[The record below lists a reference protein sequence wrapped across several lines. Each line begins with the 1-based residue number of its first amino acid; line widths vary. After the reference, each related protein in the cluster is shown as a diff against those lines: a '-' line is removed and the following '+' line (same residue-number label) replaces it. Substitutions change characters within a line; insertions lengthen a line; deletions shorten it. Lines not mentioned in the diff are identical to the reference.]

1 MPNLQATTSSP
12 LVLEV
17 PVSTGPN
24 AVLTPIII
32 AVASDAHPALTANR
46 PALHAASQHSHT
58 WRVSYSSFK
67 TVLSQMHHSHP
78 FPVSP
83 VTAQQKPLPLRS
95 RTQRLI
101 FPFMQATSTKKLPQ
115 YPYLRPSN
123 ARSEIASRLNT
134 RMRILSATRCDTR

>member
-1 MPNLQATTSSP
+1 MPNLRATTLSP

-17 PVSTGPN
+17 PISTGPN
-24 AVLTPIII
+24 AVLTPIIT

-46 PALHAASQHSHT
+46 PALHAASQHSRT

-67 TVLSQMHHSHP
+67 TVLSQMHHSHL

-83 VTAQQKPLPLRS
+83 VTAQQKPLPLWS
-95 RTQRLI
+95 RNQRL
-101 FPFMQATSTKKLPQ
+101 FFRLCKLQVPKKLPQ